1 MDHQIFEKVAAVIRK
16 TVNRP
21 NIAINAD
28 TSSNDVEG
36 WDSLH
41 HIMIIAEIE
50 NEYSIKFNFLE
61 VLEMRT
67 VGDICKAV
75 EAIYLKN

>member
-16 TVNRP
+16 TVNQP
-21 NIAINAD
+21 KITINAN

-41 HIMIIAEIE
+41 HIMIINEIE
-50 NEYSIKFNFLE
+50 NQCSVKFDFLDM
-61 VLEMRT
+61 LEMKT

-75 EAIYLKN
+75 EAINLKN